1 VIDGMTGEQ
10 RFYAGFAQ
18 AFREKARD
26 NAMIEQIKSDPHS
39 IPVDRVLGAV
49 VNQPGFYDAYNVKP
63 GDKMYVAPDK
73 RVIIW

>member
-1 VIDGMTGEQ
+1 VIDGMSGEQ

-26 NAMIEQIKSDPHS
+26 EYKIELIKSDPHS
-39 IPVDRVLGAV
+39 APEDRVLGAV
-49 VNQPGFYDAYNVKP
+49 VNQPGFYEAYDVKP